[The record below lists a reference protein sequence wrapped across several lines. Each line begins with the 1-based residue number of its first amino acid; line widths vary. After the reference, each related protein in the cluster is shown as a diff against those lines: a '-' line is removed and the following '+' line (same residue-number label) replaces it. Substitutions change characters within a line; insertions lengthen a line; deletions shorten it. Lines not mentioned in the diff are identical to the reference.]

1 MEKIVFLPGASG
13 NIDFWK
19 PLIEFLPKKYE
30 KQIIGYPGF
39 GRIAEDTRLKSF
51 SDLQEYV
58 TGKINSESI
67 QIGRAHV

>member
-30 KQIIGYPGF
+30 KQIIGYRGGP
-39 GRIAEDTRLKSF
+39 TCL
-51 SDLQEYV
+51 
-58 TGKINSESI
+58 NN
-67 QIGRAHV
+67 

>member
-39 GRIAEDTRLKSF
+39 GRIAERWSHMFEQLKAY
-51 SDLQEYV
+51 L
-58 TGKINSESI
+58 
-67 QIGRAHV
+67 